1 MRRRTFLKSLT
12 ALGASTVVSRALASD
27 YTITSRVSGYRESIS
42 AIEARAV
49 LLDQVQYVRPAMLPK
64 VINVFLYG
72 GPSELAGNLTN
83 IADINFY
90 SQNPYPTTLQPNVA
104 GSVYTR
110 NGFWA
115 NAGGTQMESLLAAGD
130 LSIYRTINRVRD
142 DNKGHGRSILQNLVG
157 SVDTGTPGMARTLAV
172 VLAAHGAFGSRDLNS
187 LFLPFVSF
195 EGQARIYSEGDV
207 PTPIPS
213 AVMPIALDP
222 NLVGNPYQRENNI
235 YLPTGST
242 DDASL
247 ETLAAEVTT
256 AYGDRYREMS
266 RSLANRAKLDQY
278 IQTRF
283 NRTTVDAALPAGV
296 VYANT
301 RLGRAL
307 KAAVSLALMNSD
319 TLFIS
324 INGAGPGWD
333 DHNVALNN
341 YPARMSDLMSA
352 LSTAM
357 AHLRAKNRNDIIIN
371 VYGDFG
377 RNVNLNDT
385 LGWDHGNNQNF
396 YTLGGAGIAGRSLG
410 KLVGTTRRTGT
421 DYENRQYTSPT
432 TDSYQCEPFAI
443 AASTFKYFG
452 IQNPEVLTGGVSPID
467 ETSPPNLRVI

>member
-1 MRRRTFLKSLT
+1 MNRRAFLRTLT
-12 ALGASTVVSRALASD
+12 ALGASTVVSRVLASD
-27 YTITSRVSGYRESIS
+27 YAITSRVSGYRRSRS
-42 AIEARAV
+42 AVEASAV
-49 LLDQVQYVRPAMLPK
+49 LLDQVQYARPAILPK

-90 SQNPYPTTLQPNVA
+90 SQNPYPATLQPNVA

-115 NAGGTQMESLLAAGD
+115 NAGGEVMESLLAAGE
-130 LSIYRTINRVRD
+130 LSIYRTINRVRE
-142 DNKGHGRSILQNLVG
+142 DNKAHGRSILQNLVG
-157 SVDTGTPGMARTLAV
+157 NIDTGNPGMARTLAG
-172 VLAAHGAFGSRDLNS
+172 VLAAHGAFGDRDLNS

-207 PTPIPS
+207 PMLIPS

-222 NLVGNPYQRENNI
+222 NMVGNPYQRDNNI
-235 YLPTGST
+235 YLPTGSA

-247 ETLAAEVTT
+247 ETLAAEVT
-256 AYGDRYREMS
+256 AADGDRYREMS
-266 RSLANRAKLDQY
+266 RSLVNRAKLDQY
-278 IQTRF
+278 ILTQF
-283 NRTTVDAALPAGV
+283 NRATVDAALPAGV

-301 RLGRAL
+301 QLGRAL
-307 KAAVSLALMNSD
+307 KAAVSLALMNPD

-333 DHNVALNN
+333 DHNAALNN

-352 LSTAM
+352 LAAAM

-396 YTLGGAGIAGRSLG
+396 YTLGGAGIAGRRLG
-410 KLVGTTRRTGT
+410 KLVGTTRRIGT

-467 ETSPPNLRVI
+467 EVTPPNLRVV

>member
-1 MRRRTFLKSLT
+1 MNRRTFLKSLT
-12 ALGASTVVSRALASD
+12 ALGVSTVVSRALASD
-27 YTITSRVSGYRESIS
+27 YAITSRVSGYRETKA

-49 LLDQVQYVRPAMLPK
+49 LLDQVQYVRPAILPK

-90 SQNPYPTTLQPNVA
+90 SQNPYPATLQPNVA
-104 GSVYTR
+104 GSAYTR

-115 NAGGTQMESLLAAGD
+115 DAGGTVMESLLATGE
-130 LSIYRTINRVRD
+130 LSIYRTINRVRE
-142 DNKGHGRSILQNLVG
+142 DNKAHGRSILQNLVG
-157 SVDTGTPGMARTLAV
+157 STDTGNPGMARTLAG
-172 VLAAHGAFGSRDLNS
+172 VLVAHGAFGTRDLNS
-187 LFLPFVSF
+187 LLLPFVSF

-222 NLVGNPYQRENNI
+222 NLVGNPYQRNNNI
-235 YLPTGST
+235 YLPTGSA
-242 DDASL
+242 DDDSL
-247 ETLAAEVTT
+247 ETLAAEIT
-256 AYGDRYREMS
+256 AGYGDGYREMS

-278 IQTRF
+278 ILTHF
-283 NRTTVDAALPAGV
+283 NRTAVDAAVPAGV

-301 RLGRAL
+301 RLGQAL
-307 KAAVSLALMNSD
+307 KAAVSLALMNPD

-341 YPARMSDLMSA
+341 YPARMSDLMAA
-352 LSTAM
+352 LGAAM
-357 AHLRAKNRNDIIIN
+357 AHLRANNRSDIIIN

-410 KLVGTTRRTGT
+410 KLVGTTQRVGT
-421 DYENRQYTSPT
+421 NYANRQYTSPS

-467 ETSPPNLRVI
+467 EITPPNLRVI

>member
-1 MRRRTFLKSLT
+1 MNRRTFLRSLT
-12 ALGASTVVSRALASD
+12 ALGASTVASRALASD
-27 YTITSRVSGYRESIS
+27 YAITSRVSGYRESKP
-42 AIEARAV
+42 ALEARAV
-49 LLDQVQYVRPAMLPK
+49 LLDQVQYVRPAVLPK

-83 IADINFY
+83 IPEINFY
-90 SQNPYPTTLQPNVA
+90 SQNPYPATLQPNVA

-115 NAGGTQMESLLAAGD
+115 DAGGTVMESLLAAGE
-130 LSIYRTINRVRD
+130 LSVYRTINRVRE
-142 DNKGHGRSILQNLVG
+142 DNKAHGRSILQNLVG
-157 SVDTGTPGMARTLAV
+157 SIDTGNPGIARTLAG
-172 VLAAHGAFGSRDLNS
+172 VLAAHGAFGNRDLNS

-222 NLVGNPYQRENNI
+222 NLVGNPYQRNANI
-235 YLPTGST
+235 YLPAGSA
-242 DDASL
+242 DDASV
-247 ETLAAEVTT
+247 EALAAEIT
-256 AYGDRYREMS
+256 ADRYREMS
-266 RSLANRAKLDQY
+266 RSLANRARLDQY
-278 IQTRF
+278 ILTRF
-283 NRTTVDAALPAGV
+283 NRAAVDAAVPAGV

-307 KAAVSLALMNSD
+307 KAAVSLALMNPD

-341 YPARMSDLMSA
+341 YPARMSDLMAA
-352 LSTAM
+352 LGAAM
-357 AHLRAKNRNDIIIN
+357 AHLRANNRNDIIIN

-410 KLVGTTRRTGT
+410 KLVGTTRRIGT
-421 DYENRQYTSPT
+421 DYANRQYTSPT

-452 IQNPEVLTGGVSPID
+452 IQNPEVLTGGVAPID
-467 ETSPPNLRVI
+467 EITPPNLRVI